1 MMLVKYIV
9 PLDGTT
15 KRKYC
20 SIFVGHIVWGFFL
33 HNPEKLALYVV
44 GTSKLGFWNGHWH
57 NNQQIKLCDPLKLYP
72 CCKP

>member
-1 MMLVKYIV
+1 MELLNESTVAYLLAI
-9 PLDGTT
+9 LCED
-15 KRKYC
+15 
-20 SIFVGHIVWGFFL
+20 IFL